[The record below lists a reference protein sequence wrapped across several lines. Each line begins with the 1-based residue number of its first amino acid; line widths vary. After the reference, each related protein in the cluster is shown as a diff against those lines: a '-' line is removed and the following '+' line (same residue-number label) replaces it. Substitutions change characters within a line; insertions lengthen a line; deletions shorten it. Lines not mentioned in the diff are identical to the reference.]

1 MLEVGHT
8 ATRLSCF
15 APVSRCCDGSARA
28 GFETSK
34 LPGSGVL
41 ATRYPDLSKPRVR
54 AQAVPRP
61 LPCSYG
67 ARRPW
72 CARLGKA
79 SSRSEHVAKIY
90 VLTGSR
96 AGPTPA
102 GMEFNRPRTKSYS
115 VAALSGS
122 TIRGFARCVT
132 WILSGGPDRHRS
144 ALLLGPEPA
153 TLRRHVSGKW
163 VPAGPRLRQQFTFRN
178 PTFDQPRYSRC
189 VTWILSGG
197 PDRHRSALLLGPEPA
212 TLRRHVSGLW
222 PPGSP
227 APTAAVHIPG
237 CLPFREV

>member
-28 GFETSK
+28 GFETSR

-102 GMEFNRPRTKSYS
+102 GMEFNRPRTKNYS

-122 TIRGFARCVT
+122 TIRGFCAV
-132 WILSGGPDRHRS
+132 
-144 ALLLGPEPA
+144 
-153 TLRRHVSGKW
+153 RHVDPIRWSRPPPLGLAARAGAGNTSASREWQVGSG
-163 VPAGPRLRQQFTFRN
+163 
-178 PTFDQPRYSRC
+178 S
-189 VTWILSGG
+189 S
-197 PDRHRSALLLGPEPA
+197 
-212 TLRRHVSGLW
+212 
-222 PPGSP
+222 
-227 APTAAVHIPG
+227 APTAAVHIPE
-237 CLPFREV
+237 PNS

>member
-28 GFETSK
+28 GFQTSK

-79 SSRSEHVAKIY
+79 SSRSEHAARVY

-102 GMEFNRPRTKSYS
+102 GMEFNRPRTKNYS

-122 TIRGFARCVT
+122 TIRGFCAV
-132 WILSGGPDRHRS
+132 
-144 ALLLGPEPA
+144 
-153 TLRRHVSGKW
+153 RHVDPIRWSRPPPLGLAARAGAGNTSASREWLVAPRQSRAYGSSSHSG
-163 VPAGPRLRQQFTFRN
+163 VPALP
-178 PTFDQPRYSRC
+178 
-189 VTWILSGG
+189 GG
-197 PDRHRSALLLGPEPA
+197 SI
-212 TLRRHVSGLW
+212 S
-222 PPGSP
+222 
-227 APTAAVHIPG
+227 
-237 CLPFREV
+237 

>member
-1 MLEVGHT
+1 MTFQPRPGKQLLDCLLAPARTPRARSLPLRENLCRGSPTSRADAGMAGHRRADKRRRAVMLEVGHT

-28 GFETSK
+28 GCQTSR

-122 TIRGFARCVT
+122 TIRGSARCVT

-163 VPAGPRLRQQFTFRN
+163 VPAVLR
-178 PTFDQPRYSRC
+178 
-189 VTWILSGG
+189 
-197 PDRHRSALLLGPEPA
+197 
-212 TLRRHVSGLW
+212 
-222 PPGSP
+222 
-227 APTAAVHIPG
+227 TAAVHIPE
-237 CLPFREV
+237 PNI

>member
-1 MLEVGHT
+1 MIVFSRLPAPLERGLFHLKSWSSRENLCRGSPTSRADAGVAGHRRADKRRRAVMLEVGHT

-28 GFETSK
+28 GSQTSK

-54 AQAVPRP
+54 TQAVPRP

-67 ARRPW
+67 ARCPW

-102 GMEFNRPRTKSYS
+102 GMEFNRPRTKNYS

-122 TIRGFARCVT
+122 TIRVLRGASRGSYQVVQTATARPCCSGRSRQHFGVT
-132 WILSGGPDRHRS
+132 
-144 ALLLGPEPA
+144 
-153 TLRRHVSGKW
+153 
-163 VPAGPRLRQQFTFRN
+163 
-178 PTFDQPRYSRC
+178 
-189 VTWILSGG
+189 
-197 PDRHRSALLLGPEPA
+197 
-212 TLRRHVSGLW
+212 
-222 PPGSP
+222 
-227 APTAAVHIPG
+227 
-237 CLPFREV
+237 

>member
-15 APVSRCCDGSARA
+15 APVSRCCECDGSARA
-28 GFETSK
+28 GCQTSR

-102 GMEFNRPRTKSYS
+102 GMGFNRPRTKNYS

-122 TIRGFARCVT
+122 TIRGFRAVRRT
-132 WILSGGPDRHRS
+132 WILSGGPGRHRS
-144 ALLLGPEPA
+144 ALLRGLEPA
-153 TLRRHVSGKW
+153 ALRR
-163 VPAGPRLRQQFTFRN
+163 Q
-178 PTFDQPRYSRC
+178 
-189 VTWILSGG
+189 
-197 PDRHRSALLLGPEPA
+197 
-212 TLRRHVSGLW
+212 VSGLW
-222 PPGSP
+222 LPRQFCDDSAVHVPGGLPLREVLSLDNILTGAYQDEVVHSPGSSRRG
-227 APTAAVHIPG
+227 T
-237 CLPFREV
+237 R

>member
-28 GFETSK
+28 GSQTSK

-102 GMEFNRPRTKSYS
+102 GMGFNRPRTKNYS

-122 TIRGFARCVT
+122 TIRGFRAV
-132 WILSGGPDRHRS
+132 
-144 ALLLGPEPA
+144 
-153 TLRRHVSGKW
+153 
-163 VPAGPRLRQQFTFRN
+163 RL
-178 PTFDQPRYSRC
+178 
-189 VTWILSGG
+189 TWILSGG